1 MADWVW
7 GIIVALAA
15 IGGAV
20 AGEGLRIWRS
30 KIETK
35 ETRRRDAAAAA
46 LEIMKMAPIKDTERN
61 KFVKHYGMVYEKL
74 LKLLRAPEK

>member
-1 MADWVW
+1 MPGWVW
-7 GIIVALAA
+7 GIIVALAG

-30 KIETK
+30 KVETK

-46 LEIMKMAPIKDTERN
+46 LEIMKMAPVEDTKRN
-61 KFVKHYGMVYEKL
+61 KFVKHYGMVWLCEII
-74 LKLLRAPEK
+74 ETS

>member
-7 GIIVALAA
+7 GIIIALAG
-15 IGGAV
+15 IDRAV

-30 KIETK
+30 NVETK

-46 LEIMKMAPIKDTERN
+46 LEIMKMAPVKDTERN
-61 KFVKHYGMVYEKL
+61 KFVKHYGMV
-74 LKLLRAPEK
+74 